1 MAVPLALLCAQWAQG
16 SVTLNSNNFPDDN
29 FREALSAITG
39 VSVGS
44 SFNEAT
50 LTELDVSNQGIT
62 DLTGLGLLTGLT
74 YLDISNNNLTTGAN
88 ITGLRSLTTLKAS
101 NCNLVSL
108 AGTTGTSDV
117 THQTGS
123 GLTIS
128 ANNVNLI
135 YLDISHN
142 PNFYSSSNLQYLTK
156 LETLVMHHCTNF
168 DYWGTPG
175 NYMSSLKYVDVSYC
189 TNMDRVFLPAATQL
203 QHLDASRTK
212 VKGFSSSASSTSSTA
227 GYIVLPVG
235 LSTLE
240 YLNLANCSS
249 FDSFQAIANHYQV
262 TSLDTLILT
271 NDTGI
276 NGWSS
281 GITAQTGLK
290 YCDLTNTKQ
299 SSSTIGFTADF
310 TSLETLILANNSS
323 FGYSSSFQYL
333 SALKY
338 LDISNCDIFFREGGG
353 TEDYYLLHYLTP
365 TNNPNLETLLASNS
379 KLGPQTEG
387 LTGFTNLK
395 TVDVSNNVTS
405 GTVNMTQFWVNGSPN
420 LESLDIRGNSAL
432 TYLQLNN
439 DDLPRNNFTLLV
451 DNNCTALNSLYL
463 NDNNYSS
470 VDQATSDFS
479 GLSHLA
485 FLYLEHNS
493 GFTGGPLTMTAADCG
508 SLTGI
513 DLSNNGF
520 TSFLAES
527 LPSSLTALM
536 IGKNPGMKR
545 LEMHNNPGI
554 TKMSAD
560 TVMSDGSGLYLLGNT
575 ALTYMDISGNAEQ
588 PNYFER
594 IGNNGSLEDVPIDTI
609 KASYNKFYTFRNLE
623 AVPGNIYEYWG
634 EKYTENDVVKY
645 KNVYHM
651 SSNGN
656 LESTY
661 RYKCYWPAMPAMP
674 DSASLEQL
682 PNLRYLDLSHCNLKD
697 SVYLHKNTD
706 LRYLDVS
713 HNRKIARSFTTQ
725 NKGAGYRAHIASGKL
740 SSSYPDYK
748 KYLWLASNTNDREP
762 YTNDCNDTTGLY
774 ILDLMDNNLLEYLDI
789 SYTGI
794 EQTAMTHCH
803 VSNARYIWIQDLPEL
818 QYFYSDYNGMRSMG
832 IGTLN
837 GKKRASAYASTAGL
851 KSLKRLSSI
860 GMRGT
865 DKTTMQGSINFREN
879 TVCTKLHYIN
889 LAYSRYDSVGV
900 YIPTVDTLIL
910 RGNPIHYV
918 NAQKIN
924 DITYLDL
931 RECAF
936 KMRGYDAE
944 TGDIFFPNVNDYKN
958 GARIGGVYYTSST
971 NIPASNPKN
980 NGDLTTA
987 FSGLRGVRAYK
998 RPKLTTVLLDN
1009 SNALREVY
1017 CFEDSV
1023 LPKIYGFENLAYNLP
1038 WDGDYNLPTQDADS
1052 LMIVKVNDNP
1062 EFIDLKLH
1070 KNDTLLYLYAYN
1082 DRKLGPALGEN
1093 GMNLTNNK
1101 YLRTAWVSNSLL
1113 ERFVNDAKEHLDTL
1127 YIWQNPQLAEL
1138 DVTKNTQLRHFDL
1151 HNCMIN
1157 ELDVSKNTQLVKFDC
1172 SNQDSIWVNTFYDHY
1187 NYRMPAA
1194 VPTSMTQPGRNS
1206 IADLHFSS
1214 HSLKIVHADKNDLYC
1229 MTGLSQNPNL
1239 DTLTYSYNHINAIDL
1254 SGCSSLPANADLTHY
1269 DCRHN
1274 VRGII
1279 PGELAA
1285 WYTQDEGSTTKT
1297 KHELYYFQLDDNAGD
1312 ELPSMPN
1319 SYNTFL
1325 GSKEGQDSLR
1335 IVNGIYNPR
1344 ELTADGFDPT
1354 KVEIFDVNS
1363 SGPHDGQRT
1372 NADNGA
1378 SGAPMRA
1385 TEIIDPSDQLD
1396 LSTIYGKIVVLKYM
1410 NKDRNYVEY
1419 LYRDGRTSGNRA
1431 EGLSR
1436 FGLVWYA
1443 PDTPTDV
1450 EETLADGFS
1459 ATVVSERYYD
1469 TAGVEHSQPVKGVNI
1484 VVRQMSDG
1492 STQTVKILK

>member
-1 MAVPLALLCAQWAQG
+1 MKRLLFKICMAVPLALLCAQWAQAN
-16 SVTLNSNNFPDDN
+16 VTLNATNFPDAN
-29 FREALSAITG
+29 FRAALTAVTG
-39 VSVGS
+39 VSEGGTI
-44 SFNEAT
+44 NEAT
-50 LTELDVSNQGIT
+50 LTELDVSNKGIT
-62 DLTGLGLLTGLT
+62 NLTGLGLLTGLT
-74 YLDISNNNLTTGAN
+74 KLDISNNSNLKTGAN
-88 ITGLRSLTTLKAS
+88 LTALTSLVTFKAS
-101 NCNLVSL
+101 NCNVRTL
-108 AGTTGTSDV
+108 AATSD
-117 THQTGS
+117 GNYAGFIISS
-123 GLTIS
+123 G
-128 ANNVNLI
+128 NVNML
-135 YLDISHN
+135 YLDLSYN
-142 PNFYSSSNLQYLTK
+142 ANFNTSGNLQHLTK
-156 LETLVMHHCTNF
+156 LETLLLNNCTNY

-175 NYMSSLKYVDVSYC
+175 LHMSSLKWVDVSGC
-189 TNMDRVFLPAATQL
+189 TAMNRVFLPAAS
-203 QHLDASRTK
+203 HLEHLNASGTK
-212 VKGFSSSASSTSSTA
+212 VTGFSSNASSTESSN
-227 GYIVLPVG
+227 GNIVLHEG
-235 LSTLE
+235 LSTLR
-240 YLNLANCSS
+240 YLNLSNCASLEY
-249 FDSFQAIANHYQV
+249 FRPIKDKYEI
-262 TSLDTLILT
+262 TCLDTLILT
-271 NDTGI
+271 NDTKL
-276 NGWSS
+276 GWSNVGMEAQTHMTYLDVTNCNIKTTS
-281 GITAQTGLK
+281 GYIPKFDNLKELRTLLYGENPDVGYLRITGNSNLQVLDVHGNTGMTMLALDNCGMPRTNLAIDDTNCPALTGLK
-290 YCDLTNTKQ
+290 L
-299 SSSTIGFTADF
+299 
-310 TSLETLILANNSS
+310 NNN
-323 FGYSSSFQYL
+323 GYSSISE
-333 SALKY
+333 AMGDATAWG
-338 LDISNCDIFFREGGG
+338 LDHI
-353 TEDYYLLHYLTP
+353 
-365 TNNPNLETLLASNS
+365 
-379 KLGPQTEG
+379 Q
-387 LTGFTNLK
+387 
-395 TVDVSNNVTS
+395 
-405 GTVNMTQFWVNGSPN
+405 
-420 LESLDIRGNSAL
+420 
-432 TYLQLNN
+432 
-439 DDLPRNNFTLLV
+439 
-451 DNNCTALNSLYL
+451 
-463 NDNNYSS
+463 
-470 VDQATSDFS
+470 
-479 GLSHLA
+479 
-485 FLYLEHNS
+485 FLYLENNS
-493 GFTGGPLTMTAADCG
+493 GFSGGPLTLDENDCAG
-508 SLTGI
+508 LKGI
-513 DLSNNGF
+513 DLGNNGF
-520 TSFLAES
+520 TSFTAQS
-527 LPSSLTALM
+527 LPPTLTALM

-575 ALTYMDISGNAEQ
+575 ALHYMDISGTADQ
-588 PNYFER
+588 PNYFQR

-634 EKYTENDVVKY
+634 EKYYDENGQEKY

-661 RYKCYWPAMPAMP
+661 RYKSYWPTMPAMP

-725 NKGAGYRAHIASGKL
+725 NKGAGYRAHIASGKPK
-740 SSSYPDYK
+740 SSYPDYK
-748 KYLWLASNTNDREP
+748 KYLWLVSNTDDREP

-803 VSNARYIWIQDLPEL
+803 VANARYIWIQDLPEL
-818 QYFYSDYNGMRSMG
+818 KYFYSDYNGMRSMG
-832 IGTLN
+832 IGTLY

-851 KSLKRLSSI
+851 KSLERLSSI

-1459 ATVVSERYYD
+1459 STVVSERYYD

>member
-1 MAVPLALLCAQWAQG
+1 MKRLLFKICMAVPLALLCAQWAQAN
-16 SVTLNSNNFPDDN
+16 VTLNANYFPDAN
-29 FREALSAITG
+29 FRAALTDATG
-39 VSVGS
+39 VAEGGTI
-44 SFNEAT
+44 NEAT

-74 YLDISNNNLTTGAN
+74 TLDISDNDLTTGAN

-108 AGTTGTSDV
+108 GGTTGTSDV
-117 THQTGS
+117 THVTGS

-189 TNMDRVFLPAATQL
+189 TNMDRIFLPAASRLEVLKAVGLTKLKGFKSESSWSSSQQYYIVLKHQL
-203 QHLDASRTK
+203 ATLKWLDVSECSQLKNVYLRYCTNMQHLNASGTMLS
-212 VKGFSSSASSTSSTA
+212 GFSSSATLSDGEPTD
-227 GYIVLPVG
+227 GYIQLPTG
-235 LSTLE
+235 LTTLE

-249 FDSFQAIANHYQV
+249 LDSFRAIKETYQI
-262 TSLDTLILT
+262 TCIDTLILT
-271 NDTGI
+271 NDTHL
-276 NGWSS
+276 GWSNV
-281 GITAQTGLK
+281 GFEAQTHM
-290 YCDLTNTKQ
+290 T
-299 SSSTIGFTADF
+299 
-310 TSLETLILANNSS
+310 
-323 FGYSSSFQYL
+323 
-333 SALKY
+333 Y
-338 LDISNCDIFFREGGG
+338 LDVTNCGIKTTGS
-353 TEDYYLLHYLTP
+353 YI
-365 TNNPNLETLLASNS
+365 PNFDNLKDLETLLYGENLNVGYLRITGNS
-379 KLGPQTEG
+379 HLKTLDLHGNTGMTMLALDHCGMPRTNLAIDDTNCPA
-387 LTGFTNLK
+387 LTGLK
-395 TVDVSNNVTS
+395 
-405 GTVNMTQFWVNGSPN
+405 
-420 LESLDIRGNSAL
+420 
-432 TYLQLNN
+432 LNN
-439 DDLPRNNFTLLV
+439 NGYSSISEAMGNA
-451 DNNCTALNSLYL
+451 TAL
-463 NDNNYSS
+463 
-470 VDQATSDFS
+470 
-479 GLSHLA
+479 GLDHIQ
-485 FLYLEHNS
+485 FLYLENNS
-493 GFTGGPLTMTAADCG
+493 GFSGGPLTLNENDCAG
-508 SLTGI
+508 LKGI
-513 DLSNNGF
+513 DLGNNGF
-520 TSFLAES
+520 TSFTAQS
-527 LPSSLTALM
+527 LPPTLTALM

-554 TKMSAD
+554 NTMTAD
-560 TVMSDGSGLYLLGNT
+560 TVMSDGSGLYLLGNA
-575 ALTYMDISGNAEQ
+575 ALTYMDISGTADQ

-594 IGNNGSLEDVPIDTI
+594 IGNNGSLENVPIDTI

-634 EKYTENDVVKY
+634 EKYTENGQQKI
-645 KNVYHM
+645 KNVYYM

-661 RYKCYWPAMPAMP
+661 RYKSYWPAMPAMP

-725 NKGAGYRAHIASGKL
+725 NKGAGYRAHIESGGSKT
-740 SSSYPDYK
+740 SYPDYK
-748 KYLWLASNTNDREP
+748 KYLWLVSNTNDREP

-803 VSNARYIWIQDLPEL
+803 VANARYIWIQDLPEL
-818 QYFYSDYNGMRSMG
+818 KYFYSDYNGMRSMG
-832 IGTLN
+832 IGTLY

-851 KSLKRLSSI
+851 KSLERLSSI

-958 GARIGGVYYTSST
+958 GARIDGVYYTNST
-971 NIPASNPKN
+971 NIPASNPSKS
-980 NGDLTTA
+980 GDLTTP

>member
-1 MAVPLALLCAQWAQG
+1 MKNLHMTISRFIFAVLKVCINDAYLNNLDKVQHVNISLLNHKDAIKETNDHYYHNSKYLTMMKRLLFKICMAVPLALLCAQWAQAN
-16 SVTLNSNNFPDDN
+16 VTLNETYFPDAN
-29 FREALSAITG
+29 FRAALAPYATNG
-39 VSVGS
+39 VID
-44 SFNEAT
+44 ET
-50 LTELDVSNQGIT
+50 QLTELDVSNKGIT
-62 DLTGLGLLTGLT
+62 NLTGLRLLTGLT
-74 YLDISNNNLTTGAN
+74 TLDISDNHLATGAN
-88 ITGLRSLTTLKAS
+88 INNLTALRVLKAS
-101 NCNLVSL
+101 NCNISSL
-108 AGTTGTSDV
+108 RNTSETGTHAGAGLVISSNLNIVYLDLSYNANFFY
-117 THQTGS
+117 S
-123 GLTIS
+123 GNLAHLPNLKTLLLNNCTNYDYWETAPGNAM
-128 ANNVNLI
+128 ANLEW
-135 YLDISHN
+135 LDISHTQCN
-142 PNFYSSSNLQYLTK
+142 RIYLPNSTK
-156 LETLVMHHCTNF
+156 LRHLKAA
-168 DYWGTPG
+168 GTK
-175 NYMSSLKYVDVSYC
+175 LI
-189 TNMDRVFLPAATQL
+189 
-203 QHLDASRTK
+203 
-212 VKGFSSSASSTSSTA
+212 GFSSSASYSNTTPTE
-227 GYIVLPVG
+227 GYIQLPIN

-240 YLNLANCSS
+240 YLNLADCSATLTS
-249 FDSFQAIANHYQV
+249 FRAIYEHYKIS
-262 TSLDTLILT
+262 SLDTLILT
-271 NDTGI
+271 NDTEL
-276 NGWSS
+276 GWSNV
-281 GITAQTGLK
+281 GFEAQTH
-290 YCDLTNTKQ
+290 LTYLDVTNCNI
-299 SSSTIGFTADF
+299 STTGSFIPKFDNLN
-310 TSLETLILANNSS
+310 SLETLLYGENPSVGYLRITGNSNLQILDVHGNTGMTMLALDHCGMPRTNLAIDDTNCPALTGLKLNNN
-323 FGYSSSFQYL
+323 GYSS
-333 SALKY
+333 
-338 LDISNCDIFFREGGG
+338 ISE
-353 TEDYYLLHYLTP
+353 
-365 TNNPNLETLLASNS
+365 A
-379 KLGPQTEG
+379 
-387 LTGFTNLK
+387 
-395 TVDVSNNVTS
+395 
-405 GTVNMTQFWVNGSPN
+405 M
-420 LESLDIRGNSAL
+420 GNA
-432 TYLQLNN
+432 
-439 DDLPRNNFTLLV
+439 
-451 DNNCTALNSLYL
+451 TAL
-463 NDNNYSS
+463 
-470 VDQATSDFS
+470 
-479 GLSHLA
+479 GLDHIQ
-485 FLYLEHNS
+485 FLYLENNS
-493 GFTGGPLTMTAADCG
+493 GFSGGPLTLNENDCAG
-508 SLTGI
+508 LKGI

-634 EKYTENDVVKY
+634 EKYIENGQQKY

-661 RYKCYWPAMPAMP
+661 RYKSYWPAMPAMP

-725 NKGAGYRAHIASGKL
+725 NKGAGYRAHIESGGSKT
-740 SSSYPDYK
+740 SYPDYK

-803 VSNARYIWIQDLPEL
+803 VANARYIWIQDLPEL
-818 QYFYSDYNGMRSMG
+818 KYFYSDYNGMRSMG
-832 IGTLN
+832 IGTLY

-851 KSLKRLSSI
+851 KSLERLSSI

-958 GARIGGVYYTSST
+958 GARIDGVYYTSST
-971 NIPASNPKN
+971 NIPASNPSKS
-980 NGDLTTA
+980 GDLTTP
-987 FSGLRGVRAYK
+987 FSGLRGVRAYQ

-1009 SNALREVY
+1009 CNALQEVY
-1017 CFEDSV
+1017 CFEDPV
-1023 LPKIYGFENLAYNLP
+1023 LPKIHGFENLAYNLS
-1038 WDGDYNLPTQDADS
+1038 WDAQYNLPTLDADS

-1062 EFIDLKLH
+1062 EFIELKLH

-1082 DRKLGPALGEN
+1082 DKKLGPALGET
-1093 GMNLTNNK
+1093 GMDLTNNK
-1101 YLRTAWVSNSLL
+1101 NLRTAWVSNSLL
-1113 ERFVNDAKEHLDTL
+1113 QRFVNDSKENLDTL
-1127 YIWQNPQLAEL
+1127 FIWQNPELAAL
-1138 DVTKNTQLRHFDL
+1138 DVTKNTGLRYFDL

-1157 ELDVSKNTQLVKFDC
+1157 ELDVSKNSRLVYFDC
-1172 SNQDSIWVNTFYDHY
+1172 SNQDSIWASTFYDHY
-1187 NYRMPAA
+1187 NFSMPAV

-1206 IADLHFSS
+1206 IADLNFGSKV
-1214 HSLKIVHADKNDLYC
+1214 LQVVRADKNDLYC
-1229 MTGLSQNPNL
+1229 IKGLNDNTAL

-1254 SGCSSLPANADLTHY
+1254 SGCTSLPAPNATDAASLKRY
-1269 DCRHN
+1269 DCTHN
-1274 VRGII
+1274 VRGVI
-1279 PGELAA
+1279 PAELAS
-1285 WYTQDEGSTTKT
+1285 WYTQDEGTTTKT
-1297 KHELYYFQLDDNAGD
+1297 KHELYYFQLEDNAGD
-1312 ELPSMPN
+1312 ELPSMGQN
-1319 SYNTFL
+1319 YNTFL

-1344 ELTADGFDPT
+1344 ELTADGFDPS
-1354 KVEIFDVNS
+1354 KVLSFTVNS
-1363 SGPHDGQRT
+1363 SGPYDGERT
-1372 NADNGA
+1372 RPSGA
-1378 SGAPMRA
+1378 NGAPMRA
-1385 TEIIDPSDQLD
+1385 TEVIDPSNGSQLD
-1396 LSTIYGKIVVLKYM
+1396 MSTIFGKIAVLKLM
-1410 NKDRNYVEY
+1410 DPERNYVEY
-1419 LYRDGRTSGNRA
+1419 LYNDGRPNGNRDGQGGS
-1431 EGLSR
+1431 S
-1436 FGLVWYA
+1436 FGLVWRA
-1443 PDTPTDV
+1443 PGTPTDV
-1450 EETLADGFS
+1450 EETLADGLS

-1492 STQTVKILK
+1492 STQTVKVLK